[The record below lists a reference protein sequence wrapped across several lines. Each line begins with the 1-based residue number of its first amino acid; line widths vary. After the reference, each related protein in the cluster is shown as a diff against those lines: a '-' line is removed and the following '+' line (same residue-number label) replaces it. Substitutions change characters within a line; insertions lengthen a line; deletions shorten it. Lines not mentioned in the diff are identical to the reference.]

1 MKLSNLQRKTLWL
14 LALLIFSTSQIDA
27 QTGGDFTITQSVIAG
42 GGGQNSAGGTFAVDG
57 TIGQSVAGGTITNPP
72 FSLTSGFWN
81 FSPLAPTAANVSV
94 SGQVLTPGGGGIRNV
109 QVTLTAPGGQT
120 RIAQTG
126 TFGYYRFEGVLVG
139 ETYIISIFSRRFTFS
154 QPTRVVA
161 VLDAVADIN
170 FIADEL

>member
-14 LALLIFSTSQIDA
+14 LGLLVFSTSQINA

-42 GGGQNSAGGTFAVDG
+42 GGGQQSAGGAFSLDG
-57 TIGQSVAGGTITNPP
+57 TIGQSVAGGAIGNTP

-94 SGQVLTPGGGGIRNV
+94 SGRIMTPDGGGIRNV
-109 QVTLTAPGGQT
+109 RVTLTAPDGQIRT
-120 RIAQTG
+120 AQTG
-126 TFGYYRFEGVLVG
+126 TFGYYRFEGVPVG